1 MVWGPNPMHKALLGI
16 VVATGLALSASD
28 ATFWGIDAWKLV
40 AAAVG
45 VVLIAMGGAGRPRR
59 A

>member
-1 MVWGPNPMHKALLGI
+1 MDKMLAGI
-16 VVATGLALSASD
+16 VVAAGLAVSASD

-45 VVLIAMGGAGRPRR
+45 VVLIAMGGAGKPRR
-59 A
+59 P